1 MDWRPNL
8 RDALERLTVDQLKE
22 RLKLVPT
29 DRRPSRKG
37 DLVGLIAH
45 VLLEE
50 DLGPIWGR
58 LSDLDLKAL
67 SEAVHAWSGRFD
79 RARFKVKYGALPAH
93 YARDPY
99 RYGYGG
105 RAGET
110 KLSYLPLF
118 FYQDE
123 IPPDL
128 RARLASALLPPEAN
142 CIETTPPEA
151 LPEVFVPE
159 DADPEG
165 YPVWRHSTEP
175 LVRQDLP
182 ALLRLIEAGRVSV
195 GPKTGVASAA
205 SVKAIEGLLV
215 GGDWYRPEDDLGL
228 ERWAGGPIRPIK
240 PYAWPLLLQIGGLA
254 KVDGSKLA
262 LTPKGRKALGE
273 PLESTVKLLFE
284 RWQTKGKPDELRR
297 VDLIKGQTSKGAQL
311 TAVAGRRQA
320 IADMLEICPQGEWIA
335 VDHFFRYMQLEG
347 DDFEVT
353 NNPWKLYFAE
363 ANYGSLGYEGCASF
377 EILQA
382 RYALAY
388 LFEYLATLGIIDV
401 VYTLPYH
408 VRGGYSGCW
417 GTDELAFLSR
427 YDGLLYLRL
436 NALGAYCLGLTDTY
450 VPVVETVPPLLEARP
465 DGSLAQLRAPM
476 AAEQLLLEQYAE
488 AQPDGR
494 WRLRLDAAMTSA
506 ARADERARLR
516 DFLEQSLDGE
526 LPAPLTRFLAE
537 AEERATAL
545 RDEGSARLFAC
556 RDAAFAA
563 MLSTDPVTAPHCL
576 RAGERLIVVPQA
588 KLNAFHK
595 ALAKLGYA
603 MPEIL
608 TAS

>member
-1 MDWRPNL
+1 MDWTLNL

-22 RLKLVPT
+22 RLSLLAT

-37 DLVGLIAH
+37 ELVGLIAH
-45 VLLEE
+45 LLLEE
-50 DLGPIWGR
+50 DLGTIWGS
-58 LSDLDLKAL
+58 LSELDVKAL
-67 SEAVHAWSGRFD
+67 SEAVHAWSGHFNPT
-79 RARFKVKYGALPAH
+79 RFKVKYGALPAC
-93 YARDPY
+93 YRD
-99 RYGYGG
+99 RYVYGF
-105 RAGET
+105 RSWEPEIE
-110 KLSYLPLF
+110 KSYLPLF
-118 FYQDE
+118 FYENE

-128 RARLASALLPPEAN
+128 RARLASLVAPPEAN
-142 CIETTPPEA
+142 RIETTPPEA
-151 LPEVFVPE
+151 LPTSFVPE
-159 DADPEG
+159 GDDGEG
-165 YPVWRHSTEP
+165 YPIWRHSTEP

-205 SVKAIEGLLV
+205 SVKAIEGLLA
-215 GGDWYRPEDDLGL
+215 GGDWYRSEDDRGL
-228 ERWAGGPIRPIK
+228 ARWAGGPIRPIK
-240 PYAWPLLLQIGGLA
+240 PYAWPLLLQAGGLA
-254 KVDGSKLA
+254 KMDGSKLA

-320 IADMLEICPQGEWIA
+320 IAAMLELCPQGEWIA

-353 NNPWKLYFAE
+353 NNPWKLYFSD
-363 ANYGSLGYEGCASF
+363 ANYGSLGYEGCAGF

-388 LFEYLATLGIIDV
+388 LFEYLATLGIIDI

-408 VRGGYSGCW
+408 ARGGCSDCW
-417 GTDELAFLSR
+417 GTDYLAFLSR

-436 NALGAYCLGLTDTY
+436 NALGAYCLGLTDDY
-450 VPVVETVPPLLEARP
+450 VPMVETAPPLLEAHP
-465 DGSLAQLRAPM
+465 DGMLTQLRAPM
-476 AAEQLLLEQYAE
+476 AAEQLMLEQYAE

-506 ARADERARLR
+506 ARPDERERLR
-516 DFLEQSLDGE
+516 DFLGQSLDGE
-526 LPAPLTRFLAE
+526 LPETLTRFLAE

-545 RDEGSARLFAC
+545 RDEGAARLLVC

-588 KLNAFHK
+588 KLNAFQK

-603 MPEIL
+603 MHEIL
-608 TAS
+608 SAS